1 MLIEERFDTCSR
13 DASKIETRYACASIE
28 NEGDAQRASIV

>member
-1 MLIEERFDTCSR
+1 MLTEERFDTCSR
-13 DASKIETRYACASIE
+13 DASEIETRYACASKE